1 MSGLKKTAV
10 GCGYCLITLI
20 VLDLISP
27 QAWAA
32 DSPDGW
38 RPIFDLVMRWINFLI
53 LAFVLIKFS
62 RMPIKNFL
70 AGKKEKIAIEIKE
83 LESAKNRILEQIDER
98 RTQIENSR
106 ERLEQ
111 LKKTIV
117 AQGEKNKLKIIA
129 DAEQES
135 KILLASAQKK
145 IESRISD
152 AREAIKAELVDDA
165 IALAMKKLP
174 KVITEQDNQKFIDA
188 FLKGASSA

>member
-10 GCGYCLITLI
+10 GCGYFLITLI
-20 VLDLISP
+20 MLDLISP

-32 DSPDGW
+32 DSPGGW
-38 RPIFDLVMRWINFLI
+38 RPIFDLVMRWVNFLI
-53 LAFVLIKFS
+53 LAFVLIKFA
-62 RMPIKNFL
+62 RMPIKKFF
-70 AGKKEKIAIEIKE
+70 AGKKEEIAQEIEQ
-83 LESAKNRILEQIDER
+83 LESAKNRMLEQIDER

-111 LKKTIV
+111 LKKKIV

-129 DAEQES
+129 DAEQEG
-135 KILLASAQKK
+135 KILLTSAQKK

-174 KVITEQDNQKFIDA
+174 EVITEQDNQKFIDA
-188 FLKGASSA
+188 FIKDAASA